1 MAAAQVQVQEPP
13 NELCGIWAYIKWEAA
28 GCPNRSGE
36 ESDREYQRAI
46 QVRAADC
53 HITGVELRTVL
64 RPGADLTTLRGIARR
79 NSVRS
84 EVHVSMMKK

>member
-1 MAAAQVQVQEPP
+1 MEAMQVQVQVQEPP

-46 QVRAADC
+46 QVCACGLPHDRS
-53 HITGVELRTVL
+53 RTENKS
-64 RPGADLTTLRGIARR
+64 GQACT
-79 NSVRS
+79 
-84 EVHVSMMKK
+84 

>member
-1 MAAAQVQVQEPP
+1 MTLQVQVPEPP

-46 QVRAADC
+46 QVRHSC
-53 HITGVELRTVL
+53 W
-64 RPGADLTTLRGIARR
+64 RPESL
-79 NSVRS
+79 S
-84 EVHVSMMKK
+84 H